1 MNIENITRCIT
12 VADALQ
18 SDSEEEEDNE
28 EEEEVE
34 EEFDSEDG
42 EEEEMSSQSSANHY
56 PSRNTRLTRN
66 SATGDRKRT
75 GKGYLILGEK
85 MYSR

>member
-1 MNIENITRCIT
+1 MDIKNITRCIT

-28 EEEEVE
+28 EEVE

-42 EEEEMSSQSSANHY
+42 EEEEMSSQSKAHHY

-66 SATGDRKRT
+66 SATADRKRT
-75 GKGYLILGEK
+75 GKGYFVLGEK